1 LRSEEET
8 DWIAEA
14 IDEITDRIARRRRTP
29 IRPHHV
35 RSFGNTPDKHCLT
48 KIAGLLGDPLTA
60 REINQ
65 TTEAKCRVHG
75 ETRSRFASSF
85 EAALQQI
92 VHEDSRLFQV

>member
-1 LRSEEET
+1 LRSEEEA

-35 RSFGNTPDKHCLT
+35 RSFGNTPDKQCLT
-48 KIAGLLGDPLTA
+48 KIAGLLRDSLTA

-75 ETRSRFASSF
+75 KTRSRLACSF